1 MSDTEFRGLTEIRQD
16 GDKLMTFVLWFLF
29 IVTLMM
35 APWYGTWSEAI
46 FIGLPAVIV
55 PSFLARAYQG
65 KAVSRHAMAISFMV
79 MSALMIHQSHGMI
92 EIHFGIFVFMSFL
105 LYYRDWKPVVT
116 AAVVTAGHHVAFFFL
131 QDMQAPIYILPE
143 TNGLLWVI
151 VIHAVF
157 VVFETIVLTI
167 MSLRTE
173 KEVLEAEQI
182 FVKMNEASDRY
193 LVVLEETAEIST
205 QLKKASLEI
214 TNSAISLSSI
224 SNEQAANLEQSS
236 AFVEEMAASIQQNS
250 DNSRETKNMAESA
263 ATKAKDTG
271 TSVMDAVDA
280 MKEIAKNIVII
291 EDISYKTNLLALNA
305 AIEAARAGEHGRGF
319 SIVADEVRKLAERS
333 QVAAQEIG
341 ELASSSVN
349 IANVA
354 GESLMG
360 MVPVIEKTSDLVAEI
375 SASSDEQSTGI
386 HQLSIAIRELDAVAQ
401 QNAQSSENM
410 SSTAAKMDD
419 LIDDLSQVM
428 GSLEDDTFVEK

>member
-1 MSDTEFRGLTEIRQD
+1 MSDTKFRGLTEIRQD
-16 GDKLMTFVLWFLF
+16 GDKLMTLVLWFLF
-29 IVTLMM
+29 LVTLMI
-35 APWYGTWSEAI
+35 APWYDTWSEAI
-46 FIGLPAVIV
+46 FIGLPAAIV
-55 PSFLARAYQG
+55 PSFIARVYQG

-116 AAVVTAGHHVAFFFL
+116 AAVVTAVHHVVFFFL
-131 QDMQAPIYILPE
+131 QDMQAPIYLLPE

-157 VVFETIVLTI
+157 VVFEAIVLTI

-173 KEVLEAEQI
+173 KEVIEAEQI
-182 FVKMNEASDRY
+182 FEKMNETSEQY
-193 LVVLEETAEIST
+193 LIVLEETAEISA
-205 QLKKASLEI
+205 QLKEASSEI
-214 TNSAISLSSI
+214 TNSAISLSSV

-250 DNSRETKNMAESA
+250 DNSRETKSMAASA
-263 ATKAKDTG
+263 ATKAKETG
-271 TSVMDAVDA
+271 TSVMDAVEA

-319 SIVADEVRKLAERS
+319 AIVADEVRKLAERS

-341 ELASSSVN
+341 ELASSSVD

-354 GESLMG
+354 GESLVD

-386 HQLSIAIRELDAVAQ
+386 HQFSIAIRELDSVAQ

-410 SSTAAKMDD
+410 SSTAAKMDE
-419 LIDDLSQVM
+419 LIDDLSQVL
-428 GSLEDDTFVEK
+428 GSLEDDTLAEE